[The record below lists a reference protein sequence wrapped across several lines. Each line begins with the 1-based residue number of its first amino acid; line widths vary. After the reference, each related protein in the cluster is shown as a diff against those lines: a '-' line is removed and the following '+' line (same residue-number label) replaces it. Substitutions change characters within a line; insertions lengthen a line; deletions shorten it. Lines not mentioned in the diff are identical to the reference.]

1 MLRNLL
7 GAQPITTPIDRKV
20 LPLDEAMSS
29 QFVEQRYIL
38 GRRPGVKVQATEAIG
53 PVRPLRDERL
63 RHRMRYRHAAKQRD
77 ELAPFHSITSSARS
91 SRDVGTS
98 MPITFALLRLT
109 I

>member
-38 GRRPGVKVQATEAIG
+38 GRRPGSKVQATEAIG

-63 RHRMRYRHAAKQRD
+63 RHRMQHRHAAEQRD
-77 ELAPFHSITSSARS
+77 ELAAFHSITSSARVS
-91 SRDVGTS
+91 TVAGTS
-98 MPITFALLRLT
+98 RPRAFAVL
-109 I
+109 